1 MLRDRCPRCGSGV
14 VFHRRD
20 MGRLDRAVTDF
31 LTGCHWCG
39 YELGRSVPEPI
50 VVYDKTASDWH
61 EGLCRQLADPRLHES
76 LKLDTFNVMR
86 QLAMLLTSR
95 YSTVNLHA
103 HVCDQIGIPEM
114 NLTKGRIPFE
124 SRSVGE
130 RHHLIQLIAWLM
142 VDLEPRLRSAWR
154 SKAVR
159 YNHLLKDFDDAPGWF
174 LDVVEQFS
182 DWRLR

>member
-1 MLRDRCPRCGSGV
+1 
-14 VFHRRD
+14 
-20 MGRLDRAVTDF
+20 
-31 LTGCHWCG
+31 
-39 YELGRSVPEPI
+39 
-50 VVYDKTASDWH
+50 
-61 EGLCRQLADPRLHES
+61 
-76 LKLDTFNVMR
+76 MR